1 MISLIKNELIK
12 IFHKKGLYIYGII
25 ILAIFSLMI
34 VFDKFVNINE
44 TSLDMIYETR
54 EKGLE
59 NYDLS
64 NKDEIEWYVDEK
76 NLIDT
81 YKLKK
86 GYDSNSAEYYYIEN
100 TIYETIMAMNRAKY
114 IEKDEEQYE
123 MYKTQYDEQVKRLD
137 NFDWKVDVLK
147 EKEAYELEIEEL
159 NNSNDNSETVSVRI
173 KELNFKLDGIEYR
186 LKNDVAP
193 SFSNAS
199 MLVDNY
205 VSNAIQYESI
215 NKDESKLLNNEELM
229 QKRMVERAYNITKYK
244 IDNNIVPDD
253 DMTMQEDFYS
263 EIESSTMFY
272 VIAMVIIAGGIFA
285 EEFNKGTIK
294 QLLVRPFTRAQIYVS
309 KVIAV
314 FVALFISILVFCVL
328 VFIYD
333 FIQYGDI
340 SSFLNPIIDYSFKT
354 GEIIK
359 YNTFSYVCLRLIA
372 ILPQLIILTLV
383 CIFTGIVSTSTV
395 GAVISVF
402 GLQFVNGLV
411 SSFVSEKIT
420 SFLPMNCWD
429 FTSFLTYGV
438 SSNKYGTLGSS
449 LFICVLTMI
458 ALYILG
464 RMLFGKKDIKN
475 Q

>member
-1 MISLIKNELIK
+1 MISLVKNELVK

-34 VFDKFVNINE
+34 VFDKFLNINE

-54 EKGLE
+54 EKDLE

-64 NKDEIEWYVDEK
+64 NKEEVEWYVDEK
-76 NLIDT
+76 NLIET
-81 YKLKK
+81 YKLEK
-86 GYDSNSAEYYYIEN
+86 GYDHNSAEFYYIEN
-100 TIYETIMAMNRAKY
+100 TISSTIMEMNRAKY

-123 MYKTQYDEQVKRLD
+123 IYKAQYDEQIKKLD

-147 EKEAYELEIEEL
+147 EKEAYELEIKEL
-159 NNSNDNSETVSVRI
+159 KNSGDNSDVVSSRV
-173 KELNFKLDGIEYR
+173 KELDLRLEGIEYR

-205 VSNAIQYESI
+205 INNAIQYESL
-215 NKDESKLLNNEELM
+215 NKDESKLLSNEDLL
-229 QKRMVERAYNITKYK
+229 QKRMVEREYNITKYK
-244 IDNNIVPDD
+244 IDNNIVPND

-272 VIAMVIIAGGIFA
+272 VIAMLIIAGGIFA

-294 QLLVRPFTRAQIYVS
+294 QLLVRPFTRVQIYAS

-314 FVALFISILVFCVL
+314 FIALLISILAFCAL

-333 FIQYGDI
+333 LIQYGDI

-359 YNTFSYVCLRLIA
+359 YSTFSYVCSRLIA
-372 ILPQLIILTLV
+372 ILPQIVILTLV
-383 CIFTGIVSTSTV
+383 CIFAGIVSTSTV

-402 GLQFVNGLV
+402 GLQFVNGLM
-411 SSFVSEKIT
+411 SSFISEKIT
-420 SFLPMNCWD
+420 SFIPMNCWD
-429 FTSFLTYGV
+429 FTSYLMYGV
-438 SSNKYGTLGSS
+438 SNNKYGTFGSS
-449 LFICVLTMI
+449 VFICILTMVV
-458 ALYILG
+458 LYILG
-464 RMLFGKKDIKN
+464 RMLFAKKDIKN